1 MLKLV
6 EFDEDLD
13 LSFFYEECKKEGL
26 KNNSS
31 QNRIY
36 DKFKVYDKHMTWI
49 LYNNHFPVGST
60 VAHSFDDYE
69 KGSFRIMATTCI
81 LSKYS
86 TFNTNYGRM
95 GYLAGFKKHFHPSA
109 RFFVPAC
116 IDWCGINSNM
126 YITTHPEKTG
136 QMKKVH
142 GLIMKLW
149 EGMKL
154 VTKVD
159 EIDYRNSKQTVWR
172 FDAKEFLKQLD
183 KYPLEHDFLKNEV
196 RT

>member
-1 MLKLV
+1 MLRLI

-13 LSFFYEECKKEGL
+13 LSFFYEQCKKEGL

-31 QNRIY
+31 QDRIW
-36 DKFKVYDKHMTWI
+36 DIFKSYDKHMTWI
-49 LYNNHFPVGST
+49 LYNDELPVGST

-86 TFNTNYGRM
+86 TFRTTYGKM
-95 GYLAGFKKHFHPSA
+95 GYLNGFKRHFHPSS
-109 RFFVPAC
+109 RFFVPKC
-116 IDWCGINSNM
+116 IEWCGINSKM

-142 GLIMKLW
+142 SLIMQLW
-149 EGMKL
+149 KGMKL
-154 VTKVD
+154 VERVD
-159 EIDYRNSKQTVWR
+159 DIDYRGSLQTVWK
-172 FDAKEFLKQLD
+172 FNAKEFLKQLD
-183 KYPLEHDFLKNEV
+183 KYPLEHDFLK
-196 RT
+196 TDL